1 MTAKLTNKPVTP
13 TREMLELLKDWQAP
27 DVTASKQASVV
38 GKTNF
43 LGVPI
48 EELYKAKPT
57 LIEREEEE
65 EIHQLTA
72 EEVEAIRQQAY
83 DEGFAAGKEAG
94 FEVGKVEGLEAGKIE
109 GLELGQKEGFEA
121 GIEEG
126 RETGAQQIKRW
137 QELADKLYEP
147 NERIDKTIEQQLLN
161 LAVML
166 AESVI
171 RVEVQSNKESLL
183 EILRESVSALPFNTE
198 FCELHL
204 HPDDIELLQESITE
218 EEMAENKWIFKPET
232 HFQHG
237 DIIVA
242 TPNSLIDRSVKQRI
256 KQSIERFIEDAGLE
270 NELAEKPKISTAS
283 DLQTDVANTSD
294 NGPELEPESASDA
307 AQDVA
312 SDAVTHLDN
321 EDAP

>member
-1 MTAKLTNKPVTP
+1 VTANLTNKPVTP

-27 DVTASKQASVV
+27 DVTASKKASVV

-57 LIEREEEE
+57 LIEREDEEE
-65 EIHQLTA
+65 VHQLTA

-83 DEGFAAGKEAG
+83 DEGFTEGKEAG
-94 FEVGKVEGLEAGKIE
+94 FEVGKIEGLEAGKIE
-109 GLELGQKEGFEA
+109 GLELGQKEGFDA

-126 RETGAQQIKRW
+126 RETGELQIKRW
-137 QELADKLYEP
+137 QELADKLYQP
-147 NERIDKTIEQQLLN
+147 NERLDATIEQQLLN

-171 RVEVQSNKESLL
+171 RVEVKSNKESLL
-183 EILRESVSALPFNTE
+183 KILQESVSALPFNTE

-204 HPDDIELLQESITE
+204 HPDDIELLQESISE
-218 EEMAENKWIFKPET
+218 EEMIENKWIFKPET

-237 DIIVA
+237 DVIVA

-256 KQSIERFIEDAGLE
+256 KQSIEQFIEDAGLKDE
-270 NELAEKPKISTAS
+270 LNEQSKIGIAS
-283 DLQTDVANTSD
+283 DLEQ
-294 NGPELEPESASDA
+294 
-307 AQDVA
+307 
-312 SDAVTHLDN
+312 
-321 EDAP
+321 EDTP